1 MEYLSDQRFFHRDL
15 AARNCMLDNDLCV
28 KVADFGLS
36 KHVVSKDYYKTENS
50 MQVMPIKW
58 MSIESLEKGI
68 YNTKTDVWSYGV
80 LVWELM
86 TRGIVPYPNL
96 QHFEVLLHLRNGY
109 RLPQPNYCPDL
120 VFELML
126 KCWSFNPKERP
137 TFCEIS
143 NSLVQIIETFEKVSY
158 SEPVEIENVTYYSNH
173 PITYS
178 LTIN

>member
-1 MEYLSDQRFFHRDL
+1 MEYLSSQNFIHRDL

-36 KHVVSKDYYKTENS
+36 KHMISKDYYKTENS

-96 QHFEVLLHLRNGY
+96 QHFEVLLHLRSGY
-109 RLPQPNYCPDL
+109 RLPQPNYCPDAA
-120 VFELML
+120 FELMQ
-126 KCWSFNPKERP
+126 KCWSFKAKERP
-137 TFCEIS
+137 TFKEIS
-143 NSLVQIIETFEKVSY
+143 TELQDIIDSSPNVSY
-158 SEPVEIENVTYYSNH
+158 SEPVEIDSIKYYNN
-173 PITYS
+173 PVTYS
-178 LTIN
+178 LTIVQ